1 MERRKERRQGRVTV
15 FQKLCGVR
23 GGTGRYEGGEK
34 PRRTGPALESIE
46 QSFESEKKKSRKKRE
61 KSESG
66 ERFFERF
73 VLSGMPDR
81 DAGEENS
88 NDGRNPH
95 QCRFV
100 RAGIGLRE
108 VREQPSGEKEREQH
122 RKGSQSRRVGH
133 GKDSREPKEQRFRE
147 RASEVERLSDEENRS
162 AVKQASKQSHR
173 VAGLLVFADV
183 EQYERGGMDA
193 NRRRNEDREFLPI
206 GKEVPVGREIQNET
220 HPDERRPDDRKDG
233 NEFRG
238 RGLFGLQTVMRQKPF
253 GLRLGH
259 DSRFDERRHVGGK
272 LLVKV

>member
-1 MERRKERRQGRVTV
+1 MERRKERRQGSVAV
-15 FQKLCGVR
+15 FQKLYGVR

-34 PRRTGPALESIE
+34 PRGAGPALESIE

-73 VLSGMPDR
+73 VLSAVPDR
-81 DAGEENS
+81 DAGEEDS
-88 NDGRNPH
+88 NDGRNPNH
-95 QCRFV
+95 GRFV
-100 RAGIGLRE
+100 RAGIGLRKT
-108 VREQPSGEKEREQH
+108 REQPGGEKERKQH
-122 RKGSQSRRVGH
+122 RERRQSRRVGH

-147 RASEVERLSDEENRS
+147 RASEVERLSDEEDRS
-162 AVKQASKQSHR
+162 AVEQASKQRHR

-193 NRRRNEDREFLPI
+193 NRRRHEDRELLPI
-206 GKEVPVGREIQNET
+206 GKEVPIGREVQNEA
-220 HPDERRPDDRKDG
+220 HSHERRPDDRKDG

-238 RGLFGLQTVMRQKPF
+238 RGLFGLQAVMRQKPF

-259 DSRFDERRHVGGK
+259 DSRLDERRHVGGK
-272 LLVKV
+272 FLVKV